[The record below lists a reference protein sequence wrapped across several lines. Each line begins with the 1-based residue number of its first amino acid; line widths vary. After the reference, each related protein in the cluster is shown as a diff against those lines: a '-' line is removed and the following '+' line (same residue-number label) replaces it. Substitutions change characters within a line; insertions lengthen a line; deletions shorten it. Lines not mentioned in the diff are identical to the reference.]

1 MCYTIKKSLVLVNK
15 LDMALQCKEY
25 YMLKFIWKS
34 NRRNLIKIHLQ
45 RYFYR
50 IYNVYRYIIELEK
63 LSIGSFPLL
72 VGVERLLLFKS
83 INIAIITIT
92 KTSTIGIMIGANDL
106 EKKEQKQLTWS
117 VILKKVKLSSKDI

>member
-25 YMLKFIWKS
+25 YMWKFIWKS

-50 IYNVYRYIIELEK
+50 IYNVYRYIIEPEK
-63 LSIGSFPLL
+63 LSTGSFPLL

-106 EKKEQKQLTWS
+106 DKK
-117 VILKKVKLSSKDI
+117 

>member
-1 MCYTIKKSLVLVNK
+1 MLHNKKKSLVLVNK

-50 IYNVYRYIIELEK
+50 IYNVYRYIIEPEK

-72 VGVERLLLFKS
+72 VRVERLLLFKS

>member
-1 MCYTIKKSLVLVNK
+1 M
-15 LDMALQCKEY
+15 
-25 YMLKFIWKS
+25 
-34 NRRNLIKIHLQ
+34 
-45 RYFYR
+45 
-50 IYNVYRYIIELEK
+50 YRYIIEPEK

-106 EKKEQKQLTWS
+106 EKK
-117 VILKKVKLSSKDI
+117 

>member
-50 IYNVYRYIIELEK
+50 IYNVYRYIIEPEK

-72 VGVERLLLFKS
+72 VGVLFKS

-106 EKKEQKQLTWS
+106 EKNNKNN
-117 VILKKVKLSSKDI
+117 